1 MTMNPATRNL
11 FWFILSW
18 NIRDI
23 NDLVKW
29 SLIRNKIEESA
40 ANIICIQETRRG
52 TFDLN
57 FICNFAPMRFDKF
70 LFVPS
75 KALFV

>member
-1 MTMNPATRNL
+1 MNPATRNR

-18 NIRDI
+18 NIHDI
-23 NDLVKW
+23 NDLMQW
-29 SLIRNKIEESA
+29 LLIRNKIEESA
-40 ANIICIQETRRG
+40 ANIICLQETKCG

-57 FICNFAPMRFDKF
+57 FIHNFAPTRFDKF